1 MSLLDFYRLA
11 EQAVP
16 GQRLPMMLF
25 PIGEWRSAKYPKLPL
40 TRDLAEELI
49 ANFEA
54 GVLGTEP
61 VIDSSGRHDT
71 STEAA
76 GWFKR
81 LYVAPLRDGG
91 EALFGDWEPTDLGAS
106 LLNDRRYQYN
116 SVEIGDVVD
125 NATGKRTQNVLRSAT
140 LTNTPVLRM
149 LPPVLEAGEAIAE
162 PVSLALSEIE
172 AADEDPVS
180 GLLADMD
187 ALAERLDGAL
197 KGKRGVPSIRSFLRE
212 IRAKVSAHKLAEPGS
227 YQDLREAIERALTD
241 LLSGRQWVVDFGDS
255 WVIYENGA
263 LEDAPRLWRVP
274 YVREGPEITFGTPV
288 EVERQ
293 TNYIPK
299 SPSPPEPSGDAT
311 AEPVGDS
318 ASGTGVGLSTPSI
331 RKEKKRMSE
340 LTELLQLAEDADDA
354 LILAEVKKVTAKIDA
369 EKARADAAEAK
380 LAEGEQA
387 ERVRLL
393 DEAIGAAHIAP
404 AEKDAFVRLAE
415 RDPETFAAM
424 LELRKQCRVVEL
436 GERGSGD
443 PASERTY
450 ANASV
455 ELAER
460 AKERATKDGST
471 YSVAERRV
479 LTEDADLA
487 ERYRDFRMG
496 KEA

>member
-11 EQAVP
+11 EKAVS

-40 TRDLAEELI
+40 TRELAEELI

-91 EALFGDWEPTDLGAS
+91 EALFGDWEPTELGAS

-125 NATGKRTQNVLRSAT
+125 NATGKRTKNVLRSAT

-255 WVIYENGA
+255 WVVYENGA

-274 YVREGPEITFGTPV
+274 YVREGSEFTFGTPA

-311 AEPVGDS
+311 AEPVGDGVT
-318 ASGTGVGLSTPSI
+318 AAVSGEPSNQ
-331 RKEKKRMSE
+331 KEKKRMSE

-354 LILAEVKKVTAKIDA
+354 LILAEVKKVTAKLVA
-369 EKARADAAEAK
+369 EKTRADAAEAK
-380 LAEGEQA
+380 LAESEQA

-393 DEAIGAAHIAP
+393 NEAIGAARIAP

-436 GERGSGD
+436 GERGSGE

-460 AKERATKDGST
+460 AKERAAKDGST
-471 YSVAERRV
+471 YAEAERRV
-479 LTEDADLA
+479 LAEDADIA
-487 ERYRDFRMG
+487 ERYRDFRVG